1 MNLTEILIIAVNIAI
16 LILPLVM
23 LIENLIKRNYKIL
36 NVCMLINIFIWIYLS
51 YVWNIRNPGFW
62 IKCDARILNLIASV
76 ILIASIITFI
86 LQIKHK
92 KGNKLLIM
100 IAIIFVFY
108 IIMTND
114 TTYEERT
121 RVDMVSDKTIREFV
135 LEEHI
140 PYIAFLSI
148 ELELFVN
155 LSTILLSALLPPV
168 NETSELCEF
177 VILSTFLF
185 REENVTAFCSFS
197 KLRFCNLFILFTCP
211 KLRVISS
218 LV

>member
-155 LSTILLSALLPPV
+155 LLDSHKLGK
-168 NETSELCEF
+168 NELQKKEKELEK
-177 VILSTFLF
+177 
-185 REENVTAFCSFS
+185 EEKVGEKKEET
-197 KLRFCNLFILFTCP
+197 
-211 KLRVISS
+211 
-218 LV
+218 

>member
-1 MNLTEILIIAVNIAI
+1 MNLTEILIMIVNIAI

-36 NVCMLINIFIWIYLS
+36 NICMLINMFAWVYLS
-51 YVWNIRNPGFW
+51 YLWNIRNPGFW
-62 IKCDARILNLIASV
+62 IKCDARILNLIAS
-76 ILIASIITFI
+76 ILFVASIITFL

-100 IAIIFVFY
+100 VAIIFVFY

-121 RVDMVSDKTIREFV
+121 RVDTVSEKTIREYV

-140 PYIAFLSI
+140 PYVAFLSI
-148 ELELFVN
+148 EIELFVN
-155 LSTILLSALLPPV
+155 LLDSHKIGRDEKKIAK
-168 NETSELCEF
+168 
-177 VILSTFLF
+177 
-185 REENVTAFCSFS
+185 REKVVVPQKEIEKKEEIEEKEKS
-197 KLRFCNLFILFTCP
+197 
-211 KLRVISS
+211 
-218 LV
+218 

>member
-1 MNLTEILIIAVNIAI
+1 MSLTEILIMIVNIAI

-36 NVCMLINIFIWIYLS
+36 NICMLINMFAWVYLS
-51 YVWNIRNPGFW
+51 YLWNIRNPGFW
-62 IKCDARILNLIASV
+62 IKCDARILNLIAC
-76 ILIASIITFI
+76 ILFIASMITFL

-100 IAIIFVFY
+100 VAIIFVFY

-121 RVDMVSDKTIREFV
+121 RVDTVSEKTIREYV

-140 PYIAFLSI
+140 PYVAFLSI
-148 ELELFVN
+148 EIELFVN
-155 LSTILLSALLPPV
+155 LLDSHKIG
-168 NETSELCEF
+168 
-177 VILSTFLF
+177 
-185 REENVTAFCSFS
+185 REEKKIAKREKVVVTRKEIEKQEELEEKEKS
-197 KLRFCNLFILFTCP
+197 
-211 KLRVISS
+211 
-218 LV
+218 

>member
-1 MNLTEILIIAVNIAI
+1 MSLTEILIMIVNIAI

-36 NVCMLINIFIWIYLS
+36 NICMLINMFAWVYLS
-51 YVWNIRNPGFW
+51 YLWNIRNPGFW
-62 IKCDARILNLIASV
+62 IKCDARILNLIAC
-76 ILIASIITFI
+76 ILFIASMITFL

-100 IAIIFVFY
+100 VAIIFVFY

-121 RVDMVSDKTIREFV
+121 RVDTVSEKTIREYV

-140 PYIAFLSI
+140 PYVAFLSI
-148 ELELFVN
+148 EIELFVN
-155 LSTILLSALLPPV
+155 LLDSHKIGREQKKIAKREKVVVTRKEI
-168 NETSELCEF
+168 EKQEEL
-177 VILSTFLF
+177 
-185 REENVTAFCSFS
+185 EEKEKS
-197 KLRFCNLFILFTCP
+197 
-211 KLRVISS
+211 
-218 LV
+218 

>member
-1 MNLTEILIIAVNIAI
+1 MSLTEILIMIVNIAI

-36 NVCMLINIFIWIYLS
+36 NICMLINMFAWVYLS
-51 YVWNIRNPGFW
+51 YLWNIRNPGFW
-62 IKCDARILNLIASV
+62 IKCDARILNLIAC
-76 ILIASIITFI
+76 ILFIASMITFL

-100 IAIIFVFY
+100 VAIIFVFY

-121 RVDMVSDKTIREFV
+121 RVDTVSEKTIREYV

-148 ELELFVN
+148 EIELFVN
-155 LSTILLSALLPPV
+155 LLDSHKIG
-168 NETSELCEF
+168 
-177 VILSTFLF
+177 
-185 REENVTAFCSFS
+185 REEKKIAKREKVVVTRKEIEKQEELEEKEKS
-197 KLRFCNLFILFTCP
+197 
-211 KLRVISS
+211 
-218 LV
+218 

>member
-1 MNLTEILIIAVNIAI
+1 MSLTEILIMIVNIAI

-36 NVCMLINIFIWIYLS
+36 NICMLINMFAWVYLS
-51 YVWNIRNPGFW
+51 YLWNIRNPGFW
-62 IKCDARILNLIASV
+62 IKCDARILNLIAC
-76 ILIASIITFI
+76 ILFIASMITFL

-100 IAIIFVFY
+100 VAIIFVFY

-121 RVDMVSDKTIREFV
+121 RVDTVSEKTIREYV

-148 ELELFVN
+148 EIELFVN
-155 LSTILLSALLPPV
+155 LLDSHKIGREQKKIAKR
-168 NETSELCEF
+168 ETVVASKKEIEKHDEL
-177 VILSTFLF
+177 
-185 REENVTAFCSFS
+185 EEKEKS
-197 KLRFCNLFILFTCP
+197 
-211 KLRVISS
+211 
-218 LV
+218 

>member
-1 MNLTEILIIAVNIAI
+1 MNLTEILIMIVNIAI

-36 NVCMLINIFIWIYLS
+36 NICMLINMFAWVYLS
-51 YVWNIRNPGFW
+51 YLWNIRNPGFW
-62 IKCDARILNLIASV
+62 IKCDARILNLIAS
-76 ILIASIITFI
+76 ILFIPSIITFL
-86 LQIKHK
+86 LQIKHR

-121 RVDMVSDKTIREFV
+121 RVDMVSEKTIREYV

-140 PYIAFLSI
+140 PYVAFLSI
-148 ELELFVN
+148 EIELFVN
-155 LSTILLSALLPPV
+155 LLDSHKIG
-168 NETSELCEF
+168 
-177 VILSTFLF
+177 
-185 REENVTAFCSFS
+185 REEKKIAKREKVVVTKKEIEKQGELEEKEKS
-197 KLRFCNLFILFTCP
+197 
-211 KLRVISS
+211 
-218 LV
+218 

>member
-1 MNLTEILIIAVNIAI
+1 MSLTEILIMIVNIAI

-36 NVCMLINIFIWIYLS
+36 NICMIINMFAWVYLS
-51 YVWNIRNPGFW
+51 YLWNIRNPGFW
-62 IKCDARILNLIASV
+62 IKCDARILNLIAS
-76 ILIASIITFI
+76 ILFVASMITFL

-100 IAIIFVFY
+100 VAIIFVFY

-121 RVDMVSDKTIREFV
+121 RVDTVSEKTIREYV

-140 PYIAFLSI
+140 PYVAFLSI
-148 ELELFVN
+148 EIELFVN
-155 LSTILLSALLPPV
+155 LLDSHKIGREEKKIAKREKVVVTRKEIEKHLEQAITIAKIANLSKEELLSVIEYLYEEDQ
-168 NETSELCEF
+168 NE
-177 VILSTFLF
+177 
-185 REENVTAFCSFS
+185 
-197 KLRFCNLFILFTCP
+197 
-211 KLRVISS
+211 
-218 LV
+218 

>member
-1 MNLTEILIIAVNIAI
+1 MSLTEILIMIVNIAI

-36 NVCMLINIFIWIYLS
+36 NICMLINMFAWVYLS
-51 YVWNIRNPGFW
+51 YLWNIRNPGFW
-62 IKCDARILNLIASV
+62 IKCDARILNLIAC
-76 ILIASIITFI
+76 ILFIASMITFL

-100 IAIIFVFY
+100 VAIIFVFY

-121 RVDMVSDKTIREFV
+121 RVDTVSEKTIREYV

-140 PYIAFLSI
+140 PYVAFLSI
-148 ELELFVN
+148 EIELFVN
-155 LSTILLSALLPPV
+155 LLDSHKIGREQKKIAKR
-168 NETSELCEF
+168 ETVVASKKEIEKHDEL
-177 VILSTFLF
+177 
-185 REENVTAFCSFS
+185 EEKEKS
-197 KLRFCNLFILFTCP
+197 
-211 KLRVISS
+211 
-218 LV
+218 

>member
-1 MNLTEILIIAVNIAI
+1 MSLTEILIMIVNIAI

-36 NVCMLINIFIWIYLS
+36 NICMLINMFAWVYLS
-51 YVWNIRNPGFW
+51 YLWNIRNPGFW
-62 IKCDARILNLIASV
+62 IKCDARILNLIAC
-76 ILIASIITFI
+76 ILFIASMITFL

-100 IAIIFVFY
+100 VAIIFVFY

-121 RVDMVSDKTIREFV
+121 RVDTVSEKTIREYV

-140 PYIAFLSI
+140 PYVAFLSI
-148 ELELFVN
+148 EIELFVN
-155 LSTILLSALLPPV
+155 LLDSHKIG
-168 NETSELCEF
+168 
-177 VILSTFLF
+177 
-185 REENVTAFCSFS
+185 REEKKIAKREKVVVTKKEIERQEESEEKEKS
-197 KLRFCNLFILFTCP
+197 
-211 KLRVISS
+211 
-218 LV
+218 